1 VQIHSIES
9 VLDDVRAAAEMA
21 LEAQRSMSHADR
33 AYKGDGSVLTE
44 TDKRIE
50 DHLSEQIAWAHPRAN
65 ILGEETVWAYDPAKP
80 YTFAIDPIDGTD
92 VYSQGMPGWCVSV
105 GLLDRS
111 WEPIAGIVCAP
122 GWGLELFADV
132 GKPATCNGEAIQPP
146 DRSEPLSIKS
156 NVMAYS
162 RIHAQVDW
170 SRYPGKI
177 RSIGSAA
184 LHLCFPLIY
193 PAVVGAVEGRGGH
206 IWDIAGAHAV
216 VRSHGFDL
224 EYLGGGTV
232 NYAVLRDGSPTGD
245 NILSGSREQIRRL
258 RRAPKRVDG

>member
-1 VQIHSIES
+1 MTGKERQNVQINSIADL
-9 VLDDVRAAAEMA
+9 VDHVRRVGEMA
-21 LEAQRSMSHADR
+21 LEAQRSMGYSDR
-33 AYKGDGSVLTE
+33 SYKGDGSVLTE
-44 TDKRIE
+44 TDKRVE
-50 DHLSEQIAWAHPRAN
+50 DDLTAQIARAYPQAN
-65 ILGEETVWAYDPAKP
+65 VLGEETVRTYDPVRP

-105 GLLDRS
+105 GLFDES
-111 WEPIAGIVCAP
+111 WTPIAGILCAP

-132 GKPATCNGEAIQPP
+132 GKPATRNGRAIRPP
-146 DRSEPLSIKS
+146 NGSGPLSSQS

-170 SRYPGKI
+170 GKYPGKV

-206 IWDIAGAHAV
+206 IWDIAGAHAI
-216 VRSHGFDL
+216 
-224 EYLGGGTV
+224 
-232 NYAVLRDGSPTGD
+232 LR
-245 NILSGSREQIRRL
+245 
-258 RRAPKRVDG
+258 